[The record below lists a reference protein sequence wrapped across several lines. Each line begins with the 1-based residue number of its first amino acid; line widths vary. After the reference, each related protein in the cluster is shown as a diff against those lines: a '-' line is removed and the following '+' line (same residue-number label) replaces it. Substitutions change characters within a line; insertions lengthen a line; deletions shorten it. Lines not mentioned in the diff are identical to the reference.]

1 MVSSVSVLWFILLNI
16 YIEYVLFAYLTI
28 ELIFQIQ
35 TAYGSPLME
44 FLLFL
49 YIIRNK
55 IWSMWLLEGKI
66 LWVLVYYLT
75 LVFVYLGSLKC
86 FQGIK
91 SMILKACL

>member
-1 MVSSVSVLWFILLNI
+1 MCVCMFESWQLEGLCVGDLVYLFPPVVSSVSVLWFILLNI

-55 IWSMWLLEGKI
+55 IWSMWL
-66 LWVLVYYLT
+66 
-75 LVFVYLGSLKC
+75 
-86 FQGIK
+86 
-91 SMILKACL
+91 

>member
-16 YIEYVLFAYLTI
+16 YIEYMLFAYLTI

-44 FLLFL
+44 FLFL
-49 YIIRNK
+49 YIIKNK
-55 IWSMWLLEGKI
+55 IWSMWLLEGKM

-75 LVFVYLGSLKC
+75 VVF
-86 FQGIK
+86 
-91 SMILKACL
+91 